1 MRASAQAAACLP
13 NTDLL
18 GVTRSCRLIGRPQV
32 PVAACAPCSLL
43 HRWARGGRAPMM
55 ATPALAMATSMGPS
69 AASAAATAACTCS
82 VPKQQPAGGLACVMC
97 GSQLQ
102 KRAASSS
109 V

>member
-1 MRASAQAAACLP
+1 
-13 NTDLL
+13 
-18 GVTRSCRLIGRPQV
+18 
-32 PVAACAPCSLL
+32 
-43 HRWARGGRAPMM
+43 MM